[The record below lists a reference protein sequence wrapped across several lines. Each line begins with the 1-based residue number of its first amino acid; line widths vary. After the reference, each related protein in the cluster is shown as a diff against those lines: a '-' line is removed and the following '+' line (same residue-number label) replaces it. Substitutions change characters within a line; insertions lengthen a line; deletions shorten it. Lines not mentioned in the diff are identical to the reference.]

1 MSTLHAFLHPELPE
15 NKEIIISNRF
25 KDESGK
31 VQPFVIRAITQ
42 EEADRI
48 KKDCTVTKR
57 DRTGHLVSDFDTD
70 KYSRLMIVAGTVTPD
85 FSAKDLCDSVG
96 VIAPELVPGKLLLAG
111 EFATLSQ
118 AIGELSGLTE
128 ESESEIRNYAKN

>member
-42 EEADRI
+42 EEADGIR
-48 KKDCTVTKR
+48 KQCTVTKR
-57 DRTGHLVSDFDTD
+57 DKSGQLVSDFDTN

-85 FSAKDLCDSVG
+85 FTAKDLCDSVG

-111 EFATLSQ
+111 EFAKLAQ
-118 AIGELSGLTE
+118 EIGELSGLSDDAE
-128 ESESEIRNYAKN
+128 ERIQSEAKN